1 MNEKEKYEALVK
13 FVKSMLD
20 LDLLGEHGKGMKL
33 AFEKVLEFSEFLD
46 KLGKE

>member
-1 MNEKEKYEALVK
+1 MNEKEKYEALIK

-20 LDLLGEHGKGMKL
+20 LELLGEHWKGMKL
-33 AFEKVLEFSEFLD
+33 ACERVLEFSEFLN